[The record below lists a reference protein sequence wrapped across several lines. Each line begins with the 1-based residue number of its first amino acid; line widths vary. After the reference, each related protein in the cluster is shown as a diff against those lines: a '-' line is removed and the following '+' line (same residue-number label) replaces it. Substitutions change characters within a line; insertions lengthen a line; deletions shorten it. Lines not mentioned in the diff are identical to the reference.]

1 MGQWAIPQAFTG
13 GGLDEIFAGAR
24 SGDIRALARAIS
36 LVEERVPGVEGALD
50 GLTFRRRAGPGA
62 PRVLGITGPPGAG
75 KSTLVDRLIALARA
89 EGRTVA
95 VLAVDPSSPFSG
107 GAILGDRLRMQSHAL
122 DTGVFIRSLSARGHL
137 GGLSRATGQVVDL
150 FDAAGWDEIIVETV
164 GVGQSELA
172 VCEVAD
178 TAVVVLTPE
187 SGDTV
192 QAMKAGLLEIADVFL
207 VNKADRPGAE
217 ALARELE
224 QAVRLG
230 APGDGGGWQAPVLTT
245 SALEDQGIEAA
256 LDAIGGHARWLCGEG
271 RVDWEA
277 RRGRG
282 RLRTVLDLAAES
294 ARDEAAAHLQRDPA
308 LAAALEGGEV
318 TPAAAWAKIQEDG

>member
-1 MGQWAIPQAFTG
+1 M
-13 GGLDEIFAGAR
+13 DEIFAGAR

-36 LVEERVPGVEGALD
+36 LVEERVEGVEAALD
-50 GLTFRRRAGPGA
+50 GLPIRRQAGPGA

-75 KSTLVDRLIALARA
+75 KSTLVDHMITRARA
-89 EGRTVA
+89 VGKTVA

-107 GAILGDRLRMQSHAL
+107 GAILGDRLRMQRHAL
-122 DTGVFIRSLSARGHL
+122 DPGVFIRSLSARGHL

-150 FDAAGWDEIIVETV
+150 FDAAGWDEILVETV

-224 QAVRLG
+224 QAVHLQG
-230 APGDGGGWQAPVLTT
+230 GDGWKAPVLTT

-256 LDAIGGHARWLCGEG
+256 LEAMGAHAEWLCGKG
-271 RVDWEA
+271 RGEWDA

-282 RLRTVLDLAAES
+282 RLRTVLDLAAEA
-294 ARDEAAAHLQRDPA
+294 AREEAAAFLRGNPV
-308 LAAALEGGEV
+308 LATALETGEIS
-318 TPAAAWAKIQEDG
+318 PAAAWAKMQEDG

>member
-1 MGQWAIPQAFTG
+1 
-13 GGLDEIFAGAR
+13 LDEIFAGAH

-36 LVEERVPGVEGALD
+36 LVEERVPGVETALD
-50 GLTFRRRAGPGA
+50 GLSIRRRVGPGA

-75 KSTLVDRLIALARA
+75 KSTLVDRLIARARA
-89 EGRTVA
+89 GGRTVA

-122 DTGVFIRSLSARGHL
+122 DTGVFIRSVSARGHL

-187 SGDTV
+187 CGDTV

-224 QAVRLG
+224 QAVHLNE
-230 APGDGGGWQAPVLTT
+230 GGGWQAPVLTT

-256 LDAIGGHARWLCGEG
+256 LDAIGQHAQWLCGEG
-271 RVDWEA
+271 RSEWEA

-282 RLRTVLDLAAES
+282 RLRTLLDLAAEA
-294 ARDEAAAHLQRDPA
+294 AREEAAAFLQRDSA
-308 LAAALEGGEV
+308 LAAALEGGDM
-318 TPAAAWAKIQEDG
+318 TPAAAWAKMKEDG